1 MMTIALPR
9 SYVMSSWI
17 IRTGEPEDGNAKFT
31 TSGGENTY
39 VLGRKIRLPKRFMVL
54 GFPVPRDIA
63 TKYRKSST
71 KASIQWEKKRRL
83 LGRQRSCIYK
93 IIWLFLW
100 IIELSG

>member
-1 MMTIALPR
+1 
-9 SYVMSSWI
+9 MSSWI
-17 IRTGEPEDGNAKFT
+17 LRTGEPEDGNAKFT

-71 KASIQWEKKRRL
+71 KASIQWEKKK
-83 LGRQRSCIYK
+83 GYWGVKGHVFIKSFGCFY
-93 IIWLFLW
+93 
-100 IIELSG
+100 G